1 MKVCKRIE
9 GEDVGDT
16 SRAGTLFGPT
26 LLRAAPRR
34 GGTLRQIRIARFSW
48 PVGRNFVH
56 HGQFIT
62 AIIILRVPLPHLSRQ
77 FTRNSRST
85 VASLYLK

>member
-26 LLRAAPRR
+26 LLRAASRR
-34 GGTLRQIRIARFSW
+34 GGTLGRVGIARFSR
-48 PVGRNFVH
+48 VTGRNFVH
-56 HGQFIT
+56 RGHQSV
-62 AIIILRVPLPHLSRQ
+62 RVPLPHLSRQ

-85 VASLYLK
+85 VASLS